1 VAGYLVGSPKFAAY
15 MAAKGGVVQ
24 LTRSVAMDYGRRG
37 IRCNAVCPG
46 FIETPATAPLLADAD
61 RMELLLS
68 KLLVARAGQPADI
81 AAAVLYLASDESS
94 FMTGQTLV
102 VDGGRS
108 IN

>member
-1 VAGYLVGSPKFAAY
+1 
-15 MAAKGGVVQ
+15 M
-24 LTRSVAMDYGRRG
+24 
-37 IRCNAVCPG
+37 
-46 FIETPATAPLLADAD
+46 ADAE
-61 RMELLLS
+61 RVEFLLS
-68 KLLVARAGQPADI
+68 KLLVARPGQPADI